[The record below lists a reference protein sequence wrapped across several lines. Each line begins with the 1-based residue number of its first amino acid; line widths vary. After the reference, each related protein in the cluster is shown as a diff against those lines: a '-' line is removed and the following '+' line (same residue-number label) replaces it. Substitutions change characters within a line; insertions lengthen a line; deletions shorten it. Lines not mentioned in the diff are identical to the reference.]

1 MLTLTHNRSHT
12 AIKSAQ
18 SLQTQIQNTEES
30 DRKVKIFQLRYGTR
44 TPVMVTSAGC
54 QLRCQISTPPGN
66 SAMPSDNGEIP
77 RSLRHVMITDR
88 YGTGVNPALDP
99 YSACAVQHMPI
110 TRLTRMLAEHGHI

>member
-30 DRKVKIFQLRYGTR
+30 DRKVQIFQLRYGPR

-88 YGTGVNPALDP
+88 YGPGVNPALVVIGTAL
-99 YSACAVQHMPI
+99 ACRCPV
-110 TRLTRMLAEHGHI
+110 